1 MRMLW
6 RAAIGVIGL
15 AVGLLLLLRGVAPVV
30 RLLLLWLLLLWLLL
44 LIAGV
49 PVRSGISR
57 RATIPWPTPRIRRWR

>member
-30 RLLLLWLLLLWLLL
+30 RLLLLWLLLL
-44 LIAGV
+44 IAGV

-57 RATIPWPTPRIRRWR
+57 RATIPWPTPRVRRWR

>member
-30 RLLLLWLLLLWLLL
+30 WLLLLWLLL

-57 RATIPWPTPRIRRWR
+57 RTTIPWPTPGIRRWR

>member
-1 MRMLW
+1 MRMLR

-30 RLLLLWLLLLWLLL
+30 RLLLLWLLLL
-44 LIAGV
+44 IAGV

-57 RATIPWPTPRIRRWR
+57 RATIPWPTPRVGRWR